1 MHDALLPSYCG
12 PGVASYIVVVRQR
25 WVSYKVSHPVRLNHI
40 FFLYVI
46 LLFYHISNLK
56 GPFQRIIKKQKEMV
70 TKADY
75 DDIQGDIW
83 SVFGPGNT

>member
-40 FFLYVI
+40 FLPLRYTS
-46 LLFYHISNLK
+46 LLSYIKLK
-56 GPFQRIIKKQKEMV
+56 RSFPRIIKKQKEMV
-70 TKADY
+70 TKEDY